1 MMNTIFRRLHRAD
14 LLRDERGAY
23 MIEFAMVMPTF
34 LLLMMGS
41 FDIGMQ
47 MYAKAVLSGAV
58 EQAARLNTLETNSS
72 SQTAVDQAVR
82 DQVGR
87 VARYGTLSFSR
98 LNYQDFNGVGKPEDF
113 TDSNGN
119 GVRNAGECYQDVNGN
134 SSWDADRGE
143 TGQGGANDVVLY
155 RVNLTFDRLFP
166 LWKMLGEP
174 QQKTL
179 SVSTTL
185 RNQPYTNQN
194 TTSVVRCT

>member
-1 MMNTIFRRLHRAD
+1 MAATPTRR

-34 LLLMMGS
+34 LLLMMGA

-58 EQAARLNTLETNSS
+58 EQAARLNTLETNAN
-72 SQTAVDQAVR
+72 SQLAVDQAVR

-98 LNYQDFNGVGKPEDF
+98 LNYQDFSGVGKPEEF
-113 TDSNGN
+113 TDTNGN
-119 GVRNAGECYQDVNGN
+119 GIRNAGECFQDANGN
-134 SSWDADRGE
+134 GTWDSDRGE

-155 RVNLTFDRLFP
+155 KVSLSFARLFP

-174 QQKTL
+174 QNKTITI
-179 SVSTTL
+179 STTL
-185 RNQPYTNQN
+185 RNQPYTNQIFN
-194 TTSVVRCT
+194 QQVRCT